1 MTKQTTIILTLVVL
15 ALAAYAGE
23 WYLNKRSA
31 RIADRAT
38 APTRMAESMPTA
50 PTQTSA
56 TPAQAT
62 APAVAAT
69 PIPSGKKPAVS
80 GAFVPT
86 GILHTAE
93 GSVVVSESGDSV
105 QIRLSE
111 DFAVSD
117 APDMY
122 VWLYPAGSDEK
133 TATVR
138 HLDLGI
144 LKKNSGPATYQVSK
158 AEFDMYGGTVVI
170 WCKEFSVEIA
180 RAVLKSN
187 N

>member
-1 MTKQTTIILTLVVL
+1 MTKQTGIILVLVAL

-31 RIADRAT
+31 RVADRAM
-38 APTRMAESMPTA
+38 APTRMVEPMPTTA
-50 PTQTSA
+50 TQTPA

-62 APAVAAT
+62 TPAVATT
-69 PIPSGKKPAVS
+69 PVSNGKKPAIS
-80 GAFVPT
+80 GTFTPT
-86 GILHTAE
+86 GVLHTAE
-93 GSVVVSESGDSV
+93 GSVVASESGDTV
-105 QIRLSE
+105 EIRLSE
-111 DFAVSD
+111 DFVVSD

-133 TATVR
+133 TAAVR

-170 WCKEFSVEIA
+170 WCKEFNVEIA
-180 RAVLKSN
+180 RAILKSN